1 MKLACLPDD
10 RCDIPRPA
18 NGRRKARIVLCGKG
32 RVRTQN
38 LGDTEP
44 CSLPTALGAWCNNE
58 KRIVAICSNDF
69 ITSKNKGGTN
79 GRDEV
84 ITSETKRSNGSNFK

>member
-58 KRIVAICSNDF
+58 KRCSDNVVVISLLPKIREELMD
-69 ITSKNKGGTN
+69 
-79 GRDEV
+79 V
-84 ITSETKRSNGSNFK
+84 ITSETKRSNGSSFK